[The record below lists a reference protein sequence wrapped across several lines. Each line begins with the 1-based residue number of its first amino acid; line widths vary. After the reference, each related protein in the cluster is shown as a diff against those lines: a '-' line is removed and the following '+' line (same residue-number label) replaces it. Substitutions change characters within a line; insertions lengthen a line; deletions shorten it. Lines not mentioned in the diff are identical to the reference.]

1 MVLDKWN
8 HWSCW
13 AGFDVFV
20 TLPSGCDWENSV
32 TRRAKGFVLFS
43 NSMAETRVPLLAL
56 LLLFW
61 RRAIK
66 FSFREL
72 DLGVVPRPRV
82 RRSVLLLFTGET
94 RHCLLPK
101 ESVGSLRPRTFLF
114 DLGKPEQY
122 KCIVKVYTR
131 VPQIWHWSATAPQS
145 LSSTLIKDSWASSIK
160 PIKVFWVTK
169 NYM

>member
-1 MVLDKWN
+1 M
-8 HWSCW
+8 
-13 AGFDVFV
+13 
-20 TLPSGCDWENSV
+20 

-114 DLGKPEQY
+114 DLGKAEY
-122 KCIVKVYTR
+122 KFCVTVYTR
-131 VPQIWHWSATAPQS
+131 VSQIWTWRVSALQS
-145 LSSTLIKDSWASSIK
+145 LGPTLIKTPK
-160 PIKVFWVTK
+160 QLLF
-169 NYM
+169 